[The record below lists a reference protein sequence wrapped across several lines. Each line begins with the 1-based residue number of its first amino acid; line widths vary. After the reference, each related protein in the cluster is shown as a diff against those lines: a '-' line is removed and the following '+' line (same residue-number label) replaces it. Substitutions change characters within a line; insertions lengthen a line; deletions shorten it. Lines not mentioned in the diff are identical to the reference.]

1 MAWIDLIQKYGSQHK
16 VYWAYLDGRLV
27 QTEVRG
33 RKRKGVTMD
42 WKGHEPW
49 SIPERVASLEKR
61 IDALEAAGKVV
72 SAEPA
77 KPAEA

>member
-1 MAWIDLIQKYGSQHK
+1 
-16 VYWAYLDGRLV
+16 
-27 QTEVRG
+27 
-33 RKRKGVTMD
+33 MD